1 MDSFDDSYLTGGT
14 RHRGNPSSAVT
25 PISHGLGGGIGVDRS
40 RHGSNVTM
48 VGGVTPQSHK
58 RSLHGGDMDGK
69 KAVSSTTTIVDD
81 DVNRQVIMILLVSFG
96 SAQLL

>member
-1 MDSFDDSYLTGGT
+1 MDPFDVSYLAGGT

-48 VGGVTPQSHK
+48 VGGVTQSHK